1 MIEII
6 PIRTVDEALALVA
19 AFDGF
24 PKDFTLAVHQSL
36 LDPIGINMALIT
48 DRILA
53 RGWLPDGFE
62 QRADHRL
69 YRYREFA

>member
-6 PIRTVDEALALVA
+6 PTRTVDEALALVA
-19 AFDGF
+19 AFDGS
-24 PKDFTLAVHQSL
+24 PKDFMLAVHQSL

-48 DRILA
+48 DRILE
-53 RGWLPDGFE
+53 RGWLPDGLE